1 MRQEYILLFII
12 LLLQIFIVIVFLFKR
27 KENKEGEIEIALYRL
42 WRDTG
47 FEKAIGEINV
57 HLKQLQDISSFFERA
72 LRVPQ
77 ERGNLGEIAL
87 ESILSDQLPPDMF
100 GIRERIISGKIP
112 DAYIKSTEGIICI
125 DSKFPLEN
133 YVRMREASDPKDK
146 EEYKKRFLN
155 DVRAHLDK
163 IEKDYVSPEVGT
175 APYAFAYLPSESIYW
190 FLVNEAF
197 DLLRY
202 FVKRG
207 VHVVSPLTFSHKI
220 ELIKAGVQA
229 KRLSERAEKIREEL
243 EILSDGFRKL
253 DERWRVFYDTH
264 LRNLWNKA
272 GEVDLSYRELR
283 EKFDRL
289 NRNL

>member
-207 VHVVSPLTFSHKI
+207 VHVVSPLTFSHKV